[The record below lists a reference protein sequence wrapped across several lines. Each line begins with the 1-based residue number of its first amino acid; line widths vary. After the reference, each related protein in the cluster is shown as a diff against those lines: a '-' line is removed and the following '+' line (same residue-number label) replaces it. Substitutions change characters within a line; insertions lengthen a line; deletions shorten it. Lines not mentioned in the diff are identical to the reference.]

1 MKMRH
6 SMLFLVSA
14 LLLLGISYAA
24 AQQTE
29 VDFEELLG
37 TWLYQE
43 YDGLFY
49 EYEEITWKPNGMT
62 IRYSSSDGSY
72 TRNASFTVVEKWT
85 AEDGSVFVKLVG
97 DSGNKT
103 CFMLIKMNPDRKHY
117 KEVRVS
123 SLSELPSEISPTFSG
138 YRFYF
143 R

>member
-6 SMLFLVSA
+6 SILFLVSA
-14 LLLLGISYAA
+14 LLLLGVSYAA

-29 VDFEELLG
+29 SDFEELLG
-37 TWLYQE
+37 SWVYQE

-62 IRYSSSDGSY
+62 ICYSSCDGSY
-72 TRNASFTVVEKWT
+72 TRSGPFTVVEKWT

-103 CFMLIKMNPDRKHY
+103 CFMLIKISPDGKCY
-117 KEVRVS
+117 KGVQVS